1 MNYQMAPFWFY
12 SGKLVLLVL
21 LAVGLAFTGITALV
35 FYGLLAGLVM
45 PVAVSMRLH
54 QLAEKSLVVIPKER
68 SQWTVYVHGIPVQ
81 ETRNTLTNPCFAI
94 AEHLRTFFLRAF
106 ISKLLLQVGAL
117 MLLISQLWS
126 FVDVWIILVV
136 GLLVMLWLLA
146 KCIDTG
152 RSLGAVI
159 KQTWIVDEI
168 CSASD
173 SIWYRAGFGKPEQQT
188 TALDK
193 LLGF

>member
-12 SGKLVLLVL
+12 SGRLVLLVL
-21 LAVGLAFTGITALV
+21 LAVGLAFFGGTALV

-45 PVAVSMRLH
+45 PVVVSMRLH
-54 QLAEKSLVVIPKER
+54 QLTEKSLVVIPKQR

-106 ISKLLLQVGAL
+106 TIKLLLQVGTL
-117 MLLISQLWS
+117 LLLISQLWS
-126 FVDVWIILVV
+126 FADLWVVLVV
-136 GLLVMLWLLA
+136 GLLVALWLLA

-152 RSLGAVI
+152 RSLAAVI
-159 KQTWIVDEI
+159 KQTWGVDEI
-168 CSASD
+168 RSESD
-173 SIWYRAGFGKPEQQT
+173 SIWYRAGFGLPEQQT
-188 TALDK
+188 AALDK
-193 LLGF
+193 LLQF

>member
-12 SGKLVLLVL
+12 SGRLVLLVL
-21 LAVGLAFTGITALV
+21 LAVGLAFFGVTALV

-45 PVAVSMRLH
+45 PVVVSMRLH

-106 ISKLLLQVGAL
+106 ICKLLLQVAAL
-117 MLLISQLWS
+117 MLLISQLWTLT
-126 FVDVWIILVV
+126 DVWIILVV
-136 GLLVMLWLLA
+136 GLLVALWLLV

-152 RSLGAVI
+152 KSLAAVI
-159 KQTWIVDEI
+159 KQTWAVDEI
-168 CSASD
+168 RNESD
-173 SIWYRAGFGKPEQQT
+173 SIWYRAGFGMPGQQT

-193 LLGF
+193 LLEF